1 MRILGIDPGSLA
13 TGYGLVERCDGQI
26 HHLGHGVIRS
36 PRGTPLP
43 ERLARLHRELTRL
56 IERERP
62 ESAAVERVFVFARE
76 QGLEY
81 SWGKGQT
88 GSLNVSVPDICHRS
102 LFSVFTNG
110 KITWNFGWFRDDD
123 RQRAFRDEVAE
134 RLVSEFGAEFPPNVD
149 ERWPTMRAEK
159 WASRVDALLAVLTAA
174 IEEHRKPVPEAPTAS

>member
-62 ESAAVERVFVFARE
+62 ESAAVERVFVAADPRAALVLGQARGVILAALAEGRVEVTELAARE
-76 QGLEY
+76 VKQAV
-81 SWGKGQT
+81 T
-88 GSLNVSVPDICHRS
+88 GSGAAAKSQVQAMVRQLLS
-102 LFSVFTNG
+102 LSA
-110 KITWNFGWFRDDD
+110 D
-123 RQRAFRDEVAE
+123 
-134 RLVSEFGAEFPPNVD
+134 PPSD
-149 ERWPTMRAEK
+149 A
-159 WASRVDALLAVLTAA
+159 ADALA
-174 IEEHRKPVPEAPTAS
+174 IALCCAQGGRLRALGVRAGARRRTRRRRTGVAQRVPS